1 MKLSSF
7 FKRFSSIRHS
17 LFCCRGFQAFW
28 ENREKSGMSIE
39 VHQRDGKPEFWLQ
52 MRVVDQAQ
60 EDLFRRI
67 EKAKRLD
74 LELLPETDQNRSCEA
89 ILWTESRIS
98 HCPWCGRDLE
108 HFYYSNWETL
118 FAPVLEHEAVMHSA
132 LLAERENDF

>member
-1 MKLSSF
+1 MKLPSF

-60 EDLFRRI
+60 VAD
-67 EKAKRLD
+67 A
-74 LELLPETDQNRSCEA
+74 
-89 ILWTESRIS
+89 SRGS
-98 HCPWCGRDLE
+98 
-108 HFYYSNWETL
+108 
-118 FAPVLEHEAVMHSA
+118 SA
-132 LLAERENDF
+132 RGSFSPH

>member
-17 LFCCRGFQAFW
+17 FLCCRGFQAFG

-74 LELLPETDQNRSCEA
+74 LELLPETDRFCRNFMDRK
-89 ILWTESRIS
+89 LN
-98 HCPWCGRDLE
+98 
-108 HFYYSNWETL
+108 YS
-118 FAPVLEHEAVMHSA
+118 S
-132 LLAERENDF
+132 